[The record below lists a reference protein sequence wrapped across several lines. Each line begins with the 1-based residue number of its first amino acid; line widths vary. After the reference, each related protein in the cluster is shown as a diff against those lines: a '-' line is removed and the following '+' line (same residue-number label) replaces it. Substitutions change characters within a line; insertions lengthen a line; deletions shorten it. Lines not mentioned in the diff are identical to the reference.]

1 MLSGDK
7 KLVSMQAH
15 WKSLAAMSLV
25 SLSSFQ
31 YGLDFGII
39 GGLQAMIPFLKG
51 FGHEDP
57 TSALGCNISSGRQQ
71 LISSL
76 MVLGFFISSSTAGFS
91 ALYICRKASLW
102 IACILVFVSTA
113 LMQATTSIGGLYAG
127 RLILGLGNVRSRS
140 IACHKTQMKGH
151 ISL

>member
-1 MLSGDK
+1 MLASNQKFDGIRT
-7 KLVSMQAH
+7 H

-39 GGLQAMIPFLKG
+39 GGLQAMIPFLKV

-57 TSALGCNISSGRQQ
+57 TTPLGWNISSGRQQ

-76 MVLGFFISSSTAGFS
+76 MVLGSFLSSSTAGFS
-91 ALYICRKASLW
+91 AMYIGRKASLW
-102 IACILVFVSTA
+102 IACVSVFVATA

-127 RLILGLGNVRSRS
+127 RLILGLGNVSSAPPR
-140 IACHKTQMKGH
+140 A
-151 ISL
+151 

>member
-1 MLSGDK
+1 MLSGEQ
-7 KLVSMQAH
+7 KLVSLKAH
-15 WKSLAAMSLV
+15 WKSLAAMTLV

-39 GGLQAMIPFLKG
+39 GGLQAMIPFLKV

-57 TSALGCNISSGRQQ
+57 TTAIGWNISSGRQQ

-76 MVLGFFISSSTAGFS
+76 MVLGSFISSSTAGLS
-91 ALYICRKASLW
+91 ALYIGRKVSLW
-102 IACILVFVSTA
+102 IACVLVFVSTA

-127 RLILGLGNVRSRS
+127 RLILGLGNVRARS
-140 IACHKTQMKGH
+140 IACHEIEMEEKIG
-151 ISL
+151 L